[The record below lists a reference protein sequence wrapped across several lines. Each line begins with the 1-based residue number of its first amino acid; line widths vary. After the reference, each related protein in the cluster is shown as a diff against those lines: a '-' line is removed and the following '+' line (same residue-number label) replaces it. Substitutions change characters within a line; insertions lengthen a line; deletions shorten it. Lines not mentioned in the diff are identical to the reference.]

1 MPIAKYKILNPLID
15 HKKPYYDTK
24 RRKFIFPVKVGY
36 KYFLEAAQYN
46 PDKGYNEYFILLGT
60 DKFDDN
66 CRTCEVDMYGK
77 CKLNIIG
84 ELKDYI
90 IEQSEDRGNLQV
102 EYVESGEDYD
112 VFTIISEPEDFIKLK
127 EALINNGVED
137 FITSEVTFIADNL
150 IELDEDTKEKVEKLI
165 DTLEDD
171 DDVQN
176 IYHNMA

>member
-15 HKKPYYDTK
+15 HKKPYYDFK
-24 RRKFIFPVKVGY
+24 RKKFIFPVKVGY

-90 IEQSEDRGNLQV
+90 IEQSKDRGNLKI
-102 EYVESGEDYD
+102 EYVESGEDFD
-112 VFTIISEPEDFIKLK
+112 VFSII
-127 EALINNGVED
+127 
-137 FITSEVTFIADNL
+137 
-150 IELDEDTKEKVEKLI
+150 
-165 DTLEDD
+165 
-171 DDVQN
+171 
-176 IYHNMA
+176 